1 MAPSLDTARE
11 AAEHDS
17 GGSTNR
23 RPGRVQYADDVE
35 PGVRRSRSIPA
46 RRRSIDSITAVRS
59 MSSRQVVD
67 PANVIPIEY
76 RTVYAPPRVLPR
88 KIYDCAGA
96 MGADD

>member
-17 GGSTNR
+17 GGNK
-23 RPGRVQYADDVE
+23 RPG
-35 PGVRRSRSIPA
+35 RSIPA
-46 RRRSIDSITAVRS
+46 RRRSIDSINAVRS

-76 RTVYAPPRVLPR
+76 RTVYAPLEIFPKRLIIEAR
-88 KIYDCAGA
+88 G
-96 MGADD
+96 